1 MFHQKHKAM
10 KTLVTKFLILS
21 MTALLLVGVWPA
33 TAQNNDSYIAISGVV
48 KDSNSKET
56 LPFSS
61 ITAVGSNVA
70 TVANSEGEFTIKI
83 PLSDTAAFFEI
94 SHLGYVNRK
103 FRAADIKPSDKIFYL
118 DPYAVALQPVVI
130 KPENGRSLILEAL
143 DKVKDNYSSQPNA
156 MKAFYRE
163 YVRENRDYLSISEAL
178 VDIYKAPYT
187 SGIDDDRV
195 KIEKARKGTNIK
207 KADTLAV
214 KLEGGPKVMLML
226 DIVANPDVILS
237 RESLEDYHLEVV
249 DMVNIDNELNYVVQF
264 TPTVILPYPLYI
276 GKVYISKESKA
287 ITMLEFHMDLS
298 DELKASQQFIRKK
311 PMGLVFTPSV
321 ANYRVTYKLQDGK
334 YYLNYV
340 RSEIKFKC
348 DWKKKWF
355 KNNYT
360 VVAEMAITDRST
372 NNVVKFPLKESF
384 KSSDVFA
391 DKIGS
396 FFEPDY
402 WGANNTI
409 EPEESIEAA
418 LKKFN
423 RQAKRSQK

>member
-1 MFHQKHKAM
+1 
-10 KTLVTKFLILS
+10 
-21 MTALLLVGVWPA
+21 
-33 TAQNNDSYIAISGVV
+33 
-48 KDSNSKET
+48 
-56 LPFSS
+56 
-61 ITAVGSNVA
+61 
-70 TVANSEGEFTIKI
+70 
-83 PLSDTAAFFEI
+83 
-94 SHLGYVNRK
+94 
-103 FRAADIKPSDKIFYL
+103 
-118 DPYAVALQPVVI
+118 
-130 KPENGRSLILEAL
+130 
-143 DKVKDNYSSQPNA
+143 
-156 MKAFYRE
+156 
-163 YVRENRDYLSISEAL
+163 
-178 VDIYKAPYT
+178 
-187 SGIDDDRV
+187 
-195 KIEKARKGTNIK
+195 EKARKGTNIK